1 VKNNLIVLTL
11 TIVFLCLIGGV
22 NILPWWTFVV
32 PVGVLGAIYAYNG
45 WKISAFP
52 IGVLAG
58 FLVWCGG
65 ELYYDI
71 IGKGLALDSIAQLI
85 TVPKIV
91 VIAAA
96 GILGGLL
103 NGTALLAGY
112 TAFTVTTPRTT
123 GNEQ

>member
-1 VKNNLIVLTL
+1 MKNNFIVLTL
-11 TIVFLCLIGGV
+11 SIVIICFIGQV
-22 NILPWWTFVV
+22 SILPWWTFVI
-32 PVGVLGAIYAYNG
+32 PICVLGAVCSYNG
-45 WKISAFP
+45 WKITAFP
-52 IGVLAG
+52 TGMLAG

-71 IGKGLALDSIAQLI
+71 MGKGLALDSIAQLI
-85 TVPKIV
+85 AVPKIV

-112 TAFTVTTPRTT
+112 TAFAGATPRTIE
-123 GNEQ
+123 NEQ

>member
-1 VKNNLIVLTL
+1 MKNNLIVLTL
-11 TIVFLCLIGGV
+11 CIVLICLIAQV
-22 NILPWWTFVV
+22 SILPWWTFVI

-52 IGVLAG
+52 TGVLAG

-71 IGKGLALDSIAQLI
+71 TGKGLALDSIAQLI
-85 TVPKIV
+85 AVPKIV
-91 VIAAA
+91 VMVAA

-112 TAFTVTTPRTT
+112 TAFAGTTPRTT
-123 GNEQ
+123 ENEQ